1 VKKSGKKFGKKSGKK
16 FGKKSGK
23 NIRKKNPGKKIYILM
38 TWRISIVLKPILY

>member
-38 TWRISIVLKPILY
+38 T

>member
-23 NIRKKNPGKKIYILM
+23 NIREKNPGKKIYIPM
-38 TWRISIVLKPILY
+38 T